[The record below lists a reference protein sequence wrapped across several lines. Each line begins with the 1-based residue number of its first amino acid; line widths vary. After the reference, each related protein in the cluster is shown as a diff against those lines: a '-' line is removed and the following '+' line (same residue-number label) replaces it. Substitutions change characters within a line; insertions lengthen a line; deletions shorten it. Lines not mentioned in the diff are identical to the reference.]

1 LKLTNEK
8 KGVSFGVLATFLI
21 GFQPI
26 VANSRPLII
35 DSYLFAAT
43 TCLVEAIIFFP
54 LFLKERKKLRMVLNN
69 AEEGGNKE
77 LAMAKL
83 NGWKRNK
90 KLLLFIGLTF
100 GFGHILFFLGYQLA
114 GAIPG
119 AIAQKSTIIFSLIFG
134 ALILKERLTKIQIIF
149 CFLLFFG
156 LIFAVTQASFNLL
169 EINQGVIILL
179 VLTCF
184 WMLAHTYTKP
194 LFLKNEST
202 PTQIVF
208 LRNIIGGIALISSYF
223 IFFPIE
229 NISLFLDPLNLF
241 YMWAMGLVYCSGLWA
256 WYKTLSYLD
265 ISKASMLVSPTP
277 ITTALY
283 ATLLLKEEFTIY
295 HLIGTIIVIFSIIVI
310 MSQKKEKEHNKNEK
324 KYKFLQF

>member
-1 LKLTNEK
+1 MELTNEK
-8 KGVSFGVLATFLI
+8 KGIIFGILATFLI

-43 TCLVEAIIFFP
+43 TCLVEAIVFFP
-54 LFLKERKKLRMVLNN
+54 LFLRERKKLKTVLN
-69 AEEGGNKE
+69 AEEGENNE
-77 LAMAKL
+77 LVEARL

-90 KLLLFIGLTF
+90 KSLVYVGLTF
-100 GFGHILFFLGYQLA
+100 GFGHILFFLGYQFA

-149 CFLLFFG
+149 CFILLFG
-156 LIFAVTQASFNLL
+156 LILAVTQSSFNLL
-169 EINQGVIILL
+169 EINLGVILLL
-179 VLTCF
+179 VLACM

-223 IFFPIE
+223 IFFPLE
-229 NISLFLDPLNLF
+229 NINLFLDPLNLF
-241 YMWAMGLVYCSGLWA
+241 YMWTMGIVYCSGLWA

-283 ATLLLKEEFTIY
+283 ATLLLNDEFTIY
-295 HLIGTIIVIFSIIVI
+295 HLIGTIVIIFSIIVI
-310 MSQKKEKEHNKNEK
+310 MSQKKEKEQEQK
-324 KYKFLQF
+324 